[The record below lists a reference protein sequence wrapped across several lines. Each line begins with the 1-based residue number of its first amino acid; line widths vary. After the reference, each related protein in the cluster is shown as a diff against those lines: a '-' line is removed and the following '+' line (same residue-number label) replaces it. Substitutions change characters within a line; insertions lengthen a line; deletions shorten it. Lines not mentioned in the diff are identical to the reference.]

1 MLRSFIH
8 VGTPVLWCLHCKYP
22 SCTHLWW
29 TSLSIVEQKVPLKD
43 FHAEIRAFK
52 DVEDFL
58 SRTLLMLDLQKTGL
72 TQIIE
77 AMVRKL
83 LEKKEVSAQTSLE
96 EARHAIFTQDS
107 GQNHPTDC
115 RGQLLYNLYN
125 SQLWWL

>member
-1 MLRSFIH
+1 M
-8 VGTPVLWCLHCKYP
+8 
-22 SCTHLWW
+22 
-29 TSLSIVEQKVPLKD
+29 PLKD

-77 AMVRKL
+77 AMVQKL

-107 GQNHPTDC
+107 GQNHPHRLQGTTFIQSTTLNSIGSSSFLINPYFYLETYKM
-115 RGQLLYNLYN
+115 RGDHRLYT
-125 SQLWWL
+125 QF

>member
-1 MLRSFIH
+1 MYPPLIK
-8 VGTPVLWCLHCKYP
+8 PVYF
-22 SCTHLWW
+22 
-29 TSLSIVEQKVPLKD
+29 EQKVPLKD

-77 AMVRKL
+77 AMVQKL

-107 GQNHPTDC
+107 GQNHPTDA
-115 RGQLLYNLYN
+115 GDNFYTIYN
-125 SQLWWL
+125 SQL